1 MINYY
6 LITKPGIIMGNL
18 FTLAAGFMLASKGIP
33 DPQLFLITLLGLG
46 FIIASACVFNNYI
59 DRQLDVKMERTKQR
73 PIASGLISGR
83 NAIAFATILAIFGNV
98 ILGVYTNLLTVS
110 VAAIGFFI
118 YVVLYSMWKS
128 RTIYATAIGSI
139 AGAIPPVVGY
149 CAVSNQ
155 FDLGA
160 ALLFMMLVL
169 WQMPHFFS
177 IALYHFRDYS
187 RANIP
192 LLPIKK
198 GVFRTKIH
206 MVIYIMAF
214 IFASTLLTYFNYTG
228 YLYYAVTLVMGGA
241 WLLLGLIGFKRSNN
255 EKWGRDMFRLSLILI
270 GTLCLVIPFDVR

>member
-33 DPQLFLITLLGLG
+33 DSQLFLVTLLGLG

-83 NAIAFATILAIFGNV
+83 NAIAFATILAIVGNV
-98 ILGVYTNLLTVS
+98 ILGIYTNILTVS
-110 VAAIGFFI
+110 VAAVGFFI

-128 RTIYATAIGSI
+128 RTIYATAIGSV

>member
-46 FIIASACVFNNYI
+46 FIIASACVFNNFI

-83 NAIAFATILAIFGNV
+83 NAIAFATILAFVGNV

-110 VAAIGFFI
+110 IAAIGFFI

>member
-83 NAIAFATILAIFGNV
+83 NAIAFATILAIIGNV

-128 RTIYATAIGSI
+128 RTIYATAIGSV

-177 IALYHFRDYS
+177 IALYHFKDYS